1 MSAKLTLRLI
11 LTAALSSAVV
21 CAQPPQGGR
30 GGPQPEFMRQAQE
43 AMREGKFE
51 AALAVY
57 QKELSANPNSL
68 PANNAAGTVLD
79 LMGKGAEA
87 RKHFQKAIDG
97 APDAAAKASAQ
108 RAMAMSYAFDGDC
121 ANTVKYEE
129 MAIAY
134 HVTREKSDPQDAFFQ
149 QGELANEAARVCI
162 DAGDLNA
169 AEKWYRKGAEL
180 GAREPGNQTH
190 PKSIWVFRLEHALAR
205 IEARKGNKAEA
216 QKHVAAA
223 KAALDGDPKM
233 AEQQA
238 RFFPYLTGYVALYT
252 GDLKTAQAD
261 LEKAVAIGQNAAD
274 PFLQCLLG
282 MTYEKLGQ
290 KEKALEAYKKA
301 STTTAHNPP
310 AAFAKPFTRKKLG

>member
-1 MSAKLTLRLI
+1 
-11 LTAALSSAVV
+11 
-21 CAQPPQGGR
+21 
-30 GGPQPEFMRQAQE
+30 MRQAQQ
-43 AMREGKFE
+43 ALRDGKLDD
-51 AALAVY
+51 ALGVY
-57 QKELSANPNSL
+57 QKELATNPNSV

-87 RKHFQKAIDG
+87 RKFFQKAIDA
-97 APDAAAKASAQ
+97 APDANARQAAQ
-108 RAMAMSYAFDGDC
+108 RQMAMSYAFEGDC
-121 ANTVKYEE
+121 RNTVKYEQ

-134 HVTREKSDPQDAFFQ
+134 WVTREVAEPRNAFYQ

-162 DAGDLNA
+162 DSGDLENA
-169 AEKWYRKGAEL
+169 GIWYRKGTEL
-180 GAREPGNQTH
+180 GLKEPGNETH
-190 PKSIWVFRLEHALAR
+190 PKSLWNFRLEHALAR
-205 IEARKGNKAEA
+205 IAARRGNQAEA

-233 AEQQA
+233 AEAQA

-252 GDLKTAQAD
+252 GDHKLALDELQT
-261 LEKAVAIGQNAAD
+261 AVAMQGNAAD

-282 MTYEKLGQ
+282 MTYEKLGE
-290 KEKALEAYKKA
+290 KEKAMECYRKA

>member
-1 MSAKLTLRLI
+1 
-11 LTAALSSAVV
+11 
-21 CAQPPQGGR
+21 
-30 GGPQPEFMRQAQE
+30 MRQAQQSL
-43 AMREGKFE
+43 RDGKLDD
-51 AALAVY
+51 ALGVY
-57 QKELSANPNSL
+57 QKELATNPNSV

-87 RKHFQKAIDG
+87 RKFFQKAIDA
-97 APDAAAKASAQ
+97 APDANARQAAQ
-108 RAMAMSYAFDGDC
+108 RQMAMSYAFEGDC
-121 ANTVKYEE
+121 RNTVKYEQ

-134 HVTREKSDPQDAFFQ
+134 WVTREVAEPRNAFYQ

-162 DAGDLNA
+162 DSGDLENA
-169 AEKWYRKGAEL
+169 GIWYRKGTEL
-180 GAREPGNQTH
+180 WLKEPGNETH
-190 PKSIWVFRLEHALAR
+190 PKSLCNFRLEHALAR
-205 IEARKGNKAEA
+205 IAARRGDQAEA

-233 AEQQA
+233 AEAQA

-252 GDLKTAQAD
+252 GDHKLALDELQ
-261 LEKAVAIGQNAAD
+261 KAVALQGNAAD

-282 MTYEKLGQ
+282 MTYEKLGE
-290 KEKALEAYKKA
+290 KEKAMECYRKA

>member
-1 MSAKLTLRLI
+1 
-11 LTAALSSAVV
+11 
-21 CAQPPQGGR
+21 
-30 GGPQPEFMRQAQE
+30 MRQAQQ
-43 AMREGKFE
+43 ALRDGKLDD
-51 AALAVY
+51 ALGVY
-57 QKELSANPNSL
+57 QKELATNPNSV

-87 RKHFQKAIDG
+87 RKFFQKAIDA
-97 APDAAAKASAQ
+97 APDANARQAAQ
-108 RAMAMSYAFDGDC
+108 RQMAMSYAFEGDC
-121 ANTVKYEE
+121 RNTVKYEQ

-134 HVTREKSDPQDAFFQ
+134 WVTREVAEPRNAFYQ

-162 DAGDLNA
+162 DSGDLENA
-169 AEKWYRKGAEL
+169 GIWYRKGTEL
-180 GAREPGNQTH
+180 GLKEPGNETH
-190 PKSIWVFRLEHALAR
+190 PKSLWNFRLEHALAR
-205 IEARKGNKAEA
+205 IAARRGDQAEA

-233 AEQQA
+233 AEAQA

-252 GDLKTAQAD
+252 GDHKLALDELQ
-261 LEKAVAIGQNAAD
+261 KAVAMQGNAAD

-282 MTYEKLGQ
+282 MTYEKLGE
-290 KEKALEAYKKA
+290 KEKALECYRKA

>member
-1 MSAKLTLRLI
+1 
-11 LTAALSSAVV
+11 
-21 CAQPPQGGR
+21 
-30 GGPQPEFMRQAQE
+30 MRQAQQ
-43 AMREGKFE
+43 ALRDGKLDD
-51 AALAVY
+51 ALGVY
-57 QKELSANPNSL
+57 QKELATNPNSV

-87 RKHFQKAIDG
+87 RKFFQKAIDA
-97 APDAAAKASAQ
+97 APDANARQAAQ
-108 RAMAMSYAFDGDC
+108 RQMAMSYAFEGDC
-121 ANTVKYEE
+121 RNTVEYEQ

-134 HVTREKSDPQDAFFQ
+134 WVTREVAEPRNAFYQ

-162 DAGDLNA
+162 DSGDLENA
-169 AEKWYRKGAEL
+169 GIWYRKGTEL
-180 GAREPGNQTH
+180 GLKEPGNETH
-190 PKSIWVFRLEHALAR
+190 PKSLWNFRLEHALAR
-205 IEARKGNKAEA
+205 IAARRGNQAEA

-233 AEQQA
+233 AEAQA

-252 GDLKTAQAD
+252 GDHKLALDELQ
-261 LEKAVAIGQNAAD
+261 KAVAMQGNAAD

-282 MTYEKLGQ
+282 MTYEKLGE
-290 KEKALEAYKKA
+290 KEKAMECYRKA